1 MVVVER
7 AYYEPHPIA
16 DIFPMLSN
24 EELNVLADDIKANG
38 LEFPITLFEGKILD
52 GRNRFQACMIGD
64 VEATFV
70 EYKGDNPL
78 QFVISNNLHRRHLSE
93 SQRAMIAARIAN
105 GSWGGDRTASGK
117 FAACSEKTQKDT
129 ADMLNV
135 SERSVRSAAKVKQH
149 AIPEVIEA
157 VETGKIPVSL
167 AADLADIPAKTQREV
182 IAKDDK
188 KAILAASKEIR
199 KQMATQRRQV
209 RTNAINEA
217 IANNQPLD
225 GSLGT
230 FAVIYADPAWQYDSS
245 ESDSRVIENQ
255 YPTMTLDEICN
266 LDVPSIT
273 HDDAVLFLWTTSP
286 KLEETFR
293 VLDAWGFTYRTCA
306 VWDKE
311 KMGMGYYF
319 RQQHEL
325 LLVATKGKLPTPLPE
340 TRPPSVI
347 RFPRGEHSKKPE
359 VVYLMI
365 EEMYPDLPKIELF
378 CRSPREGWA
387 VWGNQTLPCQ

>member
-24 EELNVLADDIKANG
+24 DELNVLADDIKANG
-38 LEFPITLFEGKILD
+38 LEHPIILFEGKILD

-64 VEATFV
+64 VDATFV

-78 QFVISNNLHRRHLSE
+78 QFVISNNLHRRHLNE
-93 SQRAMIAARIAN
+93 SQRAMVAARIAN
-105 GSWGGDRTASGK
+105 MQRGNQPNAPIGAFEESQTE
-117 FAACSEKTQKDT
+117 AAE
-129 ADMLNV
+129 MLNV
-135 SERSVRSAAKVKQH
+135 SRRSVQRAAKVKQQ
-149 AIPEVIEA
+149 AVPKIIEA

-167 AADLADIPAKTQREV
+167 AADLADAPLETQREV

-188 KAILAASKEIR
+188 KAIHAASKEIR
-199 KQMATQRRQV
+199 KQMATERRQV
-209 RTNAINEA
+209 RTDAINEA

-230 FAVIYADPAWQYDSS
+230 FAVIYADPAWSYDSS

-286 KLEETFR
+286 KLEEAFK

-347 RFPRGEHSKKPE
+347 RFPRGEHSVKPE

-387 VWGNQTLPCQ
+387 IWGNQTIPCQ

>member
-1 MVVVER
+1 MVIER
-7 AYYEPHPIA
+7 EYYEPHPIA

-24 EELNVLADDIKANG
+24 DELNVLADDIKANG
-38 LEFPITLFEGKILD
+38 LEVPITLFEGKILD
-52 GRNRFQACMIGD
+52 GRNRFQACMIAD
-64 VEATFV
+64 VDATFV
-70 EYKGDNPL
+70 EYTGDDPL
-78 QFVISNNLHRRHLSE
+78 QFVVSHNLHRRHLNE
-93 SQRAMIAARIAN
+93 SQRAMAAARIAN
-105 GSWGGDRTASGK
+105 GSWGGYRGANGKIAS
-117 FAACSEKTQKDT
+117 CTERTQKNA

-135 SERSVRSAAKVKQH
+135 SERSVRSANKVKNN
-149 AIPEVIEA
+149 AVPEVIKA
-157 VETGKIPVSL
+157 VESGKVPVSL
-167 AADLADIPAKTQREV
+167 AAVLADAPAEKQKEV

-199 KQMATQRRQV
+199 KQMATERRQT
-209 RTNAINEA
+209 RTDAINEA
-217 IANNQPLD
+217 IANNKPLD

-230 FAVIYADPAWQYDSS
+230 FAVIYADPPWQYDSS
-245 ESDSRVIENQ
+245 ESDSRAIENQ
-255 YPTMTLDEICN
+255 YPTMTLDEIGS
-266 LDVPSIT
+266 LDVPGIT

-286 KLEETFR
+286 KLQEAFQ

-347 RFPRGEHSKKPE
+347 RFPRGEHSQKPD

-378 CRSPREGWA
+378 CRSPREGWTA
-387 VWGNQTLPCQ
+387 WGNQM

>member
-1 MVVVER
+1 MVIER
-7 AYYEPHPIA
+7 EYYEPHPIA

-24 EELNVLADDIKANG
+24 DELNVLADDIKENG
-38 LEFPITLFEGKILD
+38 LEVPITLFEGKILD
-52 GRNRFQACMIGD
+52 GRNRFQACMIAD
-64 VEATFV
+64 VDATFV
-70 EYKGDNPL
+70 EYTGDDPL
-78 QFVISNNLHRRHLSE
+78 QFVVSHNLHRRHLNE
-93 SQRAMIAARIAN
+93 SQRAMAAARIAN
-105 GSWGGDRTASGK
+105 GSWGGYRGANGKIAS
-117 FAACSEKTQKDT
+117 CTERTQKNA

-135 SERSVRSAAKVKQH
+135 SERSVRSANKVKNN
-149 AIPEVIEA
+149 AVPEVIKA
-157 VETGKIPVSL
+157 VESGKVPVSL
-167 AADLADIPAKTQREV
+167 AADLADAPAEKQKEV

-199 KQMATQRRQV
+199 KEMAAKRRQT
-209 RTNAINEA
+209 RTDAINEA
-217 IANNQPLD
+217 IANNTPLD

-230 FAVIYADPAWQYDSS
+230 FAVIYADPPWQYDSS
-245 ESDSRVIENQ
+245 ESDSRAIENQ
-255 YPTMTLDEICN
+255 YPTMTLDEIGS
-266 LDVPSIT
+266 LDVPGIA

-286 KLEETFR
+286 KLQEAFQ

-347 RFPRGEHSKKPE
+347 RFPRGEHSQKPD

-378 CRSPREGWA
+378 CRSPREGWTA
-387 VWGNQTLPCQ
+387 WGNQM